1 MAMLSGQNISI
12 VSGCEGPCSDCGQ
25 ITWLRTSCFDPHTC
39 STLDLCAT
47 CAAAW
52 MQRSTSPPG
61 ACGDL

>member
-1 MAMLSGQNISI
+1 MLSVQGISI

-25 ITWLRTSCFDPHTC
+25 ITWSRTSCFDTHTR

-52 MQRSTSPPG
+52 MQRQDFPPG
-61 ACGDL
+61 CCGDL